1 MIRAETLCEFSTVL
15 LQPDSAGTPV
25 DWAFVVLPPEISAK
39 LPRRGRITVQ
49 LWLNE
54 HSFQAMLEPDG
65 QKGHWLPLPQS
76 LLTQLGVCIG
86 ERLCIKLAALV
97 DEPRPSLPADF
108 AAALARSPAAQA
120 TWHSTTAVAQVDWLH
135 WITSAKQLSTRS
147 KRITDACD
155 MLASGKKRVCCF
167 DPSGFYSKAFK
178 APVAAGTNQGSG
190 KAEK

>member
-1 MIRAETLCEFSTVL
+1 M
-15 LQPDSAGTPV
+15 
-25 DWAFVVLPPEISAK
+25 
-39 LPRRGRITVQ
+39 
-49 LWLNE
+49 
-54 HSFQAMLEPDG
+54 
-65 QKGHWLPLPQS
+65 
-76 LLTQLGVCIG
+76 
-86 ERLCIKLAALV
+86 V

-108 AAALARSPAAQA
+108 AAALGRSPAAQA

-167 DPSGFYSKAFK
+167 DPSGFYSKGFK